1 MRLVLK
7 LIALTM
13 LLTACTAQQPKEKH
27 ELRFHDGKFK
37 IAQLTDI
44 HYSATDKRCVHN
56 ADTIVAVLERERPD
70 LVIMT
75 GDVVTGRPAAEG
87 WKYIMDM
94 MAKVNIPYAVT
105 MGNHDAEQ
113 MERDSIFDILAT
125 DPLFI
130 GEKGPGNLKGC
141 GTYALP
147 ILGSQSDKVSA
158 VIYCLDSND
167 YPTEPTL
174 GDYGWIEHEKISWY
188 RQTSAHY
195 TSLNG
200 GEPLPALAFFH
211 IATPEFRLVDKAPN
225 MYGCNKEGS
234 GVGAPELN
242 SGMLTSCIDMG
253 DVMGMFVGHD
263 HDNDYIGLHYGIALA
278 YGRVS
283 GLGAYGDLPRG
294 ARIIELT
301 EGKHEFNTW
310 ITTPAGT
317 ELKYHYPTGITQD
330 DVSDEA
336 YLPASNITPKRQ
348 GVAYTYY
355 EGMYKSMKDVPAV
368 GKKVSEGTKSY
379 FSLDGAAKDHFAYDF
394 RAYINIPE
402 RDLYIFH
409 LANDDGAQLFI
420 DGKLVVDNGDGHSM
434 RRPKSGKAALEKGFH
449 DIRVVYYENYMGQ
462 GLKVDIESRGIT
474 RQTLPENMLYVK
486 E

>member
-1 MRLVLK
+1 MRH
-7 LIALTM
+7 
-13 LLTACTAQQPKEKH
+13 LLTILVATLLLSACTPQQQSEKH
-27 ELRFHDGKFK
+27 TFRFHDGKFK

-44 HYSATDKRCVHN
+44 HFNPNNERSMHD
-56 ADTIVAVLERERPD
+56 ADTLVAVLERERPD

-75 GDVVTGRPAAEG
+75 GDVVTGQPAIEG
-87 WKYIMDM
+87 WKYIIDM

-105 MGNHDAEQ
+105 MGNHDAEY
-113 MERDSIFDILAT
+113 MDRDSIFDILAA

-130 GEKGPGNLKGC
+130 GEKGPDNLKGC
-141 GTYALP
+141 GTYAQP
-147 ILGSQSDKVSA
+147 ILGSQSDKASA
-158 VIYCLDSND
+158 LVYCLDSND
-167 YPTEPTL
+167 YTTDPTH
-174 GDYGWIEHEKISWY
+174 GHYGWIEHEKIGWY

-200 GEPLPALAFFH
+200 SEPLPALAFFH

-242 SGMLTSCIDMG
+242 SGMLTSCIEMG
-253 DVMGMFVGHD
+253 DVMGIFVGHD
-263 HDNDYIGLHYGIALA
+263 HDDDYIGLHYGIALA

-283 GLGAYGDLPRG
+283 GHSAYGDLPRG

-310 ITTPAGT
+310 IATPAGT
-317 ELKYHYPTGITQD
+317 ELRYHYPTGITQD
-330 DVSDEA
+330 DLSDEA
-336 YLPASNITPKRQ
+336 YLPASNITPLKQ

-355 EGMYKSMKDVPAV
+355 EGMYKNMADFPAA
-368 GKKVSEGTKSY
+368 GKKVREGTKSY
-379 FSLDGAAKDHFAYDF
+379 FSLEGAAKDHFAYDF

-420 DGKLVVDNGDGHSM
+420 DGKLIVDNGEGHSM
-434 RRPKSGKAALEKGFH
+434 KRPKSGKAALEKGFH
-449 DIRVVYYENYMGQ
+449 DIRIVFYENYMGE
-462 GLKVDIESRGIT
+462 GLNIEIESRTLT